1 VRLVF
6 LGSPPE
12 AQGALRALHDA
23 GHEIALV
30 VTQPDRKRGRGG
42 DLVPSPAK
50 RTATELGLPVV
61 TPERCKEVLDD
72 IAGTGAE
79 LGVVVA
85 FGQLIPPSVLAAL
98 PSGYVNVHFSL
109 LPRWRG
115 AAPVERAMLA
125 GDEETGVCLMQL
137 EAGLDTGPVY
147 ASRAIPIT
155 PDDTAGDLRRRLADL
170 GTELLLAE
178 IDSIPGRTP
187 TPQEG
192 EETYAAKLSVEEF
205 AVDWARPA
213 AELARLVMAGNPKP
227 GAWTTA
233 KGARLKLL
241 RARAEDPAAAA
252 GDSASAEPGTL
263 VGPGRVATGAGVLLL
278 GEVQPEGKA
287 AMAATAWAAGFRG
300 DRLGA

>member
-1 VRLVF
+1 MRLVF

-23 GHEIALV
+23 GHEIPLV

-42 DLVPSPAK
+42 DLVPSPVK
-50 RTATELGLPVV
+50 RTATELGLTVV
-61 TPERCKEVLDD
+61 TPERCKEALDD
-72 IAGTGAE
+72 IAGSGAE

-147 ASRAIPIT
+147 VCESLTIGPGETAEELRARLV
-155 PDDTAGDLRRRLADL
+155 DAGTRLLTERLHNGFESL
-170 GTELLLAE
+170 GTPA
-178 IDSIPGRTP
+178 
-187 TPQEG
+187 PQVG
-192 EETYAAKLSVEEF
+192 ESTYAAK
-205 AVDWARPA
+205 
-213 AELARLVMAGNPKP
+213 
-227 GAWTTA
+227 
-233 KGARLKLL
+233 
-241 RARAEDPAAAA
+241 
-252 GDSASAEPGTL
+252 
-263 VGPGRVATGAGVLLL
+263 
-278 GEVQPEGKA
+278 
-287 AMAATAWAAGFRG
+287 
-300 DRLGA
+300 

>member
-1 VRLVF
+1 
-6 LGSPPE
+6 
-12 AQGALRALHDA
+12 
-23 GHEIALV
+23 
-30 VTQPDRKRGRGG
+30 
-42 DLVPSPAK
+42 
-50 RTATELGLPVV
+50 
-61 TPERCKEVLDD
+61 
-72 IAGTGAE
+72 
-79 LGVVVA
+79 
-85 FGQLIPPSVLAAL
+85 
-98 PSGYVNVHFSL
+98 
-109 LPRWRG
+109 
-115 AAPVERAMLA
+115 MLA

-147 ASRAIPIT
+147 ACRTIPIT
-155 PDDTAGDLRRRLADL
+155 PDDTAGDLRHRLADL

-178 IDSIPGRTP
+178 IDSIPGRAP

-205 AVDWARPA
+205 AVDWTRPA

-241 RARAEDPAAAA
+241 RARAEDDVTNDAA
-252 GDSASAEPGTL
+252 DRPEPGTL
-263 VGPGRVATGAGVLLL
+263 VGPARVATGSGVLVL

-287 AMAATAWAAGFRG
+287 AMSASAWAAGFRG

>member
-1 VRLVF
+1 MRLVF

-12 AQGALRALHDA
+12 AQGTLRALHDA
-23 GHEIALV
+23 GHEIVLV

-42 DLVPSPAK
+42 DLVPSPVK
-50 RTATELGLPVV
+50 RTAIELGLRVV
-61 TPERCKEVLDD
+61 TPERAKEALDD
-72 IAGTGAE
+72 IAGSGAE

-115 AAPVERAMLA
+115 AAPVERAILA

-137 EAGLDTGPVY
+137 EAGLDTGPIY
-147 ASRAIPIT
+147 ARRTVPIT
-155 PDDTAGDLRRRLADL
+155 PDDTAGELRRRLADL
-170 GTELLLAE
+170 GTEMLLAE
-178 IDSIPGRTP
+178 IESVPGRDP
-187 TPQEG
+187 APQEG
-192 EETYAAKLSVEEF
+192 EETYAAKLTVEEF
-205 AVDWARPA
+205 AVDWSRPA
-213 AELARLVMAGNPKP
+213 GDLARLVMAGNPKP

-241 RARAEDPAAAA
+241 RAHA
-252 GDSASAEPGTL
+252 GGDADDSHPGTAPGTL
-263 VGPGRVATGAGVLLL
+263 VGPGRVATGAGVLVL

-287 AMAATAWAAGFRG
+287 AMPAAAWAAGFRG